1 MELNFSEEDLKEII
15 LVSYHYFY
23 NPGDPRKYST
33 ELSKYYH
40 EFRNYTMLS
49 SYDNN
54 SYEHIF

>member
-1 MELNFSEEDLKEII
+1 MNLEFSPEEIKEIVQ
-15 LVSYHYFY
+15 VSFHYYY
-23 NPGDPRKYST
+23 NASKWPA

-49 SYDNN
+49 SFDNN

>member
-1 MELNFSEEDLKEII
+1 MELKFSDEEIKEIV
-15 LVSYHYFY
+15 LVSFHYYY
-23 NPGDPRKYST
+23 NPSEYST

-49 SYDNN
+49 SFDNN